1 MPRAH
6 PTGNTPRGAPRQA
19 GAQDH
24 THTQTPTA
32 QPTHHTQHSAHTQAT
47 QSHSATQRT
56 RNTHCTTTCTQH
68 TNKLSQQRQN
78 TMASSRTGSGK
89 WRRLR
94 KEVIEEAIRKEQFN
108 CPLCGIGLDYEYS
121 LQPNSA
127 EVDHI
132 LEHSLGGQ
140 DVKENVRVIC
150 RYCNQTRFHKERR
163 NRKPAERIE
172 PETKIEW

>member
-1 MPRAH
+1 MRPGLSPGGTTSGAG
-6 PTGNTPRGAPRQA
+6 PEPRGAPTHPGFSPTPHHPATA
-19 GAQDH
+19 GKH
-24 THTQTPTA
+24 THR
-32 QPTHHTQHSAHTQAT
+32 TQHNRHTTFAH
-47 QSHSATQRT
+47 
-56 RNTHCTTTCTQH
+56 NTTTCTTQTRTQH

-163 NRKPAERIE
+163 NRKPAGRIE

>member
-1 MPRAH
+1 MRPGLSPGVRRQGRGLNPGAQPHTQGSAPH
-6 PTGNTPRGAPRQA
+6 PTTRPQQA
-19 GAQDH
+19 S
-24 THTQTPTA
+24 THT
-32 QPTHHTQHSAHTQAT
+32 THNTTDTQR
-47 QSHSATQRT
+47 SHATQRRDTKT
-56 RNTHCTTTCTQH
+56 RTQH

-94 KEVIEEAIRKEQFN
+94 KEVIEEAIQKEQFN

-150 RYCNQTRFHKERR
+150 RYCNQTRFHKERG
-163 NRKPAERIE
+163 NRKPAGRIE

>member
-1 MPRAH
+1 
-6 PTGNTPRGAPRQA
+6 
-19 GAQDH
+19 
-24 THTQTPTA
+24 
-32 QPTHHTQHSAHTQAT
+32 
-47 QSHSATQRT
+47 
-56 RNTHCTTTCTQH
+56 
-68 TNKLSQQRQN
+68 
-78 TMASSRTGSGK
+78 MASSRTGSGK

-163 NRKPAERIE
+163 NRKPAGRIE

>member
-1 MPRAH
+1 
-6 PTGNTPRGAPRQA
+6 
-19 GAQDH
+19 
-24 THTQTPTA
+24 
-32 QPTHHTQHSAHTQAT
+32 
-47 QSHSATQRT
+47 
-56 RNTHCTTTCTQH
+56 
-68 TNKLSQQRQN
+68 
-78 TMASSRTGSGK
+78 MASSRTGSGK

-94 KEVIEEAIRKEQFN
+94 KEVIEEAIQKEQFN

-163 NRKPAERIE
+163 NRKPAGRIE